1 MSTIPDYNTNPG
13 AFVGWLDGQALDALP
28 GNKNPKLAELVELLK
43 GKITISTDLPTPLTK
58 EQLEKLL
65 AAYLTDPAS
74 INGVW
79 AQGQFR
85 GGARCGHCRHQGDD
99 RAGRKTNPASHP
111 LDRP

>member
-74 INGVW
+74 IIPLMAAMAASCPPRNW
-79 AQGQFR
+79 PCAQTPLIE
-85 GGARCGHCRHQGDD
+85 
-99 RAGRKTNPASHP
+99 AGSVR
-111 LDRP
+111 

>member
-28 GNKNPKLAELVELLK
+28 GNKNPKLTELVELLK

-79 AQGQFR
+79 AMGQFQ
-85 GGARCGHCRHQGDD
+85 GGKMQ
-99 RAGRKTNPASHP
+99 P
-111 LDRP
+111 LPPSMG